1 MARRSGVSIHTT
13 TYGQF
18 KGVDFS
24 TDPSLVDPSRS
35 PLSVNMIADT
45 GGMPEKR
52 MGWRT
57 LKTVESPV
65 NGLFVAVINQ
75 KQRFIAHGG
84 TKIYEFFPGQEKES

>member
-35 PLSVNMIADT
+35 PLAVNMIADT

-57 LKTVESPV
+57 LETIASPV
-65 NGLFVAVINQ
+65 NGAEHERKAVDTHRGRLPCI
-75 KQRFIAHGG
+75 
-84 TKIYEFFPGQEKES
+84 

>member
-35 PLSVNMIADT
+35 PLSVNMIAEVCPKSAW
-45 GGMPEKR
+45 GGVPSAP
-52 MGWRT
+52 
-57 LKTVESPV
+57 LKS
-65 NGLFVAVINQ
+65 
-75 KQRFIAHGG
+75 R
-84 TKIYEFFPGQEKES
+84 